1 MTQYSTIVEW
11 TKDLDGFLKCGNGHT
26 AVFSFPPEFNG
37 RKGVFTPEDAFVASL
52 NMCIHMTFLAVSRK
66 ARLNL
71 VRYECEAKG
80 ETESEIG
87 NLYHFSKVT
96 LYPKIVVKGSSM
108 ETVQRLLGIAKKNCI
123 VSNSVKCPVE
133 ISPEIKLEQG

>member
-1 MTQYSTIVEW
+1 MIQYSTVVEW
-11 TKDLDGFLKCGNGHT
+11 TKNLDGFLRCGNGHT
-26 AVFSFPPEFNG
+26 ATFSFPPEFNG
-37 RKGVFTPEDAFVASL
+37 RKDTFTPEDAFVASI

-80 ETESEIG
+80 EAEPEIG
-87 NLYHFSKVT
+87 NIYHFSKVT
-96 LYPKIVVKGSSM
+96 LYPKINVKNTTV

-123 VSNSVKCPVE
+123 VSNSVKCSVE
-133 ISPEIKLEQG
+133 IFPDITVQ